1 MIPRASLTVGLSL
14 IAAMAFA
21 APLDRLLDVLSADDS
36 YKVRM
41 KAIRLISK
49 RVLKSTEPPSQPV
62 MAALSTAATK
72 DDNYLVRGMACVA
85 LGQIKDP
92 RGRSALH
99 AAVNDDEAFVRAQA
113 ESALQKMTPK
123 PVRVGD
129 LIVVATDRIE
139 NVQLPQ
145 PLQDDLL
152 SFLSE
157 ELSNRAT
164 GFKVAKDGDEPGYQL
179 TATVARFDRIPIDE
193 GRVAVTIEVK
203 LTVATWP
210 QRNLRHVMT
219 AKASAKV
226 GTSQDGLRLQRK
238 VLRAAVQRT
247 VKEALQEIGGPQG

>member
-1 MIPRASLTVGLSL
+1 MIARASLTVGFVL

-21 APLDRLLDVLSADDS
+21 APLDRLLDVLSSDDS

-49 RVLKSTEPPSQPV
+49 RVLKDKVPPSQAV
-62 MAALSTAATK
+62 MTGLGLAATK

-85 LGQIKDP
+85 LGQIHDP
-92 RGRSALH
+92 RGRLVLE
-99 AAVNDDEAFVRAQA
+99 AAVSDDEAFVRAQA
-113 ESALQKMTPK
+113 ESALEKMTPV
-123 PVRVGD
+123 PTRVGD
-129 LIVVATDRIE
+129 LIVVATDRFP

-145 PLQDDLL
+145 LLQDDLL
-152 SFLSE
+152 GFLWD
-157 ELSNRAT
+157 ELSSHAT
-164 GFKVAKDGDEPGYQL
+164 GFKVAKEGSEPGYQL
-179 TATVARFDRIPIDE
+179 TATVASFEQTPIDG
-193 GRVAVTIEVK
+193 GRVAVTVEVK

-210 QRNLRHVMT
+210 QKNLRHVMT

-226 GTSQDGLRLQRK
+226 QASQDNLRIQRK